1 MSTGDS
7 ATSPPKKLSE
17 HEKKQMLKELQKQA
31 YEALLCAFGVENK
44 VIDDDVKKLLN
55 IEEESPEEKRKIAYE
70 AMVLAT
76 TFNYS
81 SLEFRDDVL
90 ARLRN
95 QLHITD
101 SFHRECQIRV
111 NNNSLLV
118 QFTGEASGSNNVGET
133 SRWSISYVKGNI
145 LRLKRTKK

>member
-7 ATSPPKKLSE
+7 VTSPPKKLSE
-17 HEKKQMLKELQKQA
+17 HEKKQMLKEFQKQA
-31 YEALLCAFGVENK
+31 YEALLCAFGV

-133 SRWSISYVKGNI
+133 SRWSISHVKDNI